1 MAHMDMDMGGG
12 IHGMDGMHDM
22 DGTVEMDGMDH
33 DMHGTDMSS
42 GMDMH
47 GTHGG
52 MDMMGGMHGMHM
64 MGNSSMH
71 MMMMVRQPLALIAR
85 RDSKYS
91 RTHITVCLC
100 ATCYRTPTRKDMHV
114 VRMYFAVL
122 QSLHNV
128 SGLQS
133 GTTHGS
139 N

>member
-12 IHGMDGMHDM
+12 IHGMDGMHNM

-47 GTHGG
+47 GAHGG

-71 MMMMVRQPLALIAR
+71 MMMMVRQPLALHA
-85 RDSKYS
+85 YPS
-91 RTHITVCLC
+91 RFEACSRAVCLC
-100 ATCYRTPTRKDMHV
+100 ATYGAYAYHAKICTWYVCILQYCNPYTMFQDYKV
-114 VRMYFAVL
+114 VQHINL
-122 QSLHNV
+122 Q
-128 SGLQS
+128 
-133 GTTHGS
+133 
-139 N
+139 